1 MANYAFFIFNN
12 ELMDWNLI
20 RSFLAVAEHGTLAAA
35 ARSIGISQ
43 PTLGRHIDAL
53 EASLD
58 LVLFARGR
66 SGMALTDAGLSIMEE
81 ARAMRAEADR
91 LAVKA
96 AGRAQ
101 SLSGTVRITASEVV
115 STYILPPIIAALGV
129 AEPDI
134 QIELAPSN
142 TVENLLSRDA
152 DIAVRM
158 VRPVQNDVIARKTN
172 DLAMGTYAHRDY
184 LERFGTPSSTEELFR
199 HRIVGMDRSNLII
212 DGMAA
217 MGIRAQ
223 RTTFDLR
230 TDDQVAY
237 IELIRAGAGIG
248 FVASY
253 IAGSD
258 PRLRRILPEIA
269 IPALPIWLASHQ
281 ELRTSQRIR
290 RVMDF
295 LHEHLHVMDLNGS

>member
-1 MANYAFFIFNN
+1 
-12 ELMDWNLI
+12 MDWNLI
-20 RSFLAVAEHGTLAAA
+20 RSFLAVAERGTLAAA
-35 ARSIGISQ
+35 ADSLGISQ

-66 SGMALTDAGLSIMEE
+66 RGMALTEAGLSIVED

-96 AGRAQ
+96 AGQAQ
-101 SLSGTVRITASEVV
+101 SVSGTVRITASEVM
-115 STYILPPIIAALGV
+115 STYVLPRIIAVLGI
-129 AEPDI
+129 AEPEI
-134 QIELAPSN
+134 QVELVPSN
-142 TVENLLSRDA
+142 AVENLLSRDA

-172 DLAMGTYAHRDY
+172 DLAMGTYAHREY
-184 LERFGTPSSTEELFR
+184 LDRCGTPSTAEEMFQ
-199 HRIVGMDRSNLII
+199 HRLIGMDRSNLII

-217 MGIRAQ
+217 LGIRAQ
-223 RTTFDLR
+223 RGTFDLR

-248 FVASY
+248 FTAHF
-253 IAGSD
+253 IARTD
-258 PRLRRILPEIA
+258 PNLIRILPEVHIE
-269 IPALPIWLASHQ
+269 PLPVWLASHQ
-281 ELRTSQRIR
+281 ELHTSQRIR

-295 LHEHLHVMDLNGS
+295 LHEHLHAMDLNDG

>member
-1 MANYAFFIFNN
+1 
-12 ELMDWNLI
+12 MDWNLI

-35 ARSIGISQ
+35 AESTGVSQ

-66 SGMALTDAGLSIMEE
+66 HGMALTEAGLSIVDE

-101 SLSGTVRITASEVV
+101 SVSGTVRITASEVV
-115 STYILPPIIAALGV
+115 STYILPQIIAAL
-129 AEPDI
+129 AITEPDI
-134 QIELAPSN
+134 QVELAPSN

-172 DLAMGTYAHRDY
+172 ELAMGTYAHQQY
-184 LERFGTPSSTEELFR
+184 LDRCGTPAAAEEIFQ
-199 HRIVGMDRSNLII
+199 HRLVGMDRSNLII

-217 MGIRAQ
+217 LGIRAQ
-223 RTTFDLR
+223 RATFDLR

-237 IELIRAGAGIG
+237 VELVRAGAGIG
-248 FVASY
+248 FVAHF
-253 IAGSD
+253 IAVSD
-258 PRLRRILPEIA
+258 PQLVRILPEIR
-269 IPALPIWLASHQ
+269 IPALPVWLASHQ

-295 LHEHLHVMDLNGS
+295 LHEHLSTMALDHE

>member
-1 MANYAFFIFNN
+1 
-12 ELMDWNLI
+12 MDWNLI
-20 RSFLAVAEHGTLAAA
+20 RSFLAVAEHGSLAAA
-35 ARSIGISQ
+35 ALDTGISQ

-53 EASLD
+53 EASLG
-58 LVLFARGR
+58 LLLFSRGR
-66 SGMALTDAGLSIMEE
+66 SGMALTEAGLSIVED

-96 AGRAQ
+96 AGRAETV
-101 SLSGTVRITASEVV
+101 SGTVRITASQVF
-115 STYILPPIIAALGV
+115 STYVMPQVIAGLAS

-134 QIELAPSN
+134 QVELVASN
-142 TVENLLSRDA
+142 AVENLLSRDA

-172 DLAMGTYAHRDY
+172 DLGMGAYAHEDY
-184 LERFGTPSSTEELFR
+184 LARHGTPAAGDELFL

-217 MGIRAQ
+217 LGMHAQ
-223 RTTFDLR
+223 RSSFAVR

-237 IELIRAGAGIG
+237 VELVRAGAGIG
-248 FVASY
+248 FLADV
-253 IAGSD
+253 IARAD
-258 PRLRRILPEIA
+258 PRLCRILPEIE
-269 IPALPIWLASHQ
+269 IPALPVWLASHQ
-281 ELRTSQRIR
+281 ELRTSRKIR

-295 LHEHLHVMDLNGS
+295 LFEHISAMALGGR

>member
-1 MANYAFFIFNN
+1 
-12 ELMDWNLI
+12 MDWNLI

-35 ARSIGISQ
+35 ADHLGVSQ

-53 EASLD
+53 ENSLG
-58 LVLFARGR
+58 LILFVRGR
-66 SGMALTDAGLSIMEE
+66 SGMSLTEAGLSIVDD
-81 ARAMRAEADR
+81 ARAMRAEAER
-91 LAVKA
+91 LTVKA

-101 SLSGTVRITASEVV
+101 SVSGTVRITASEVV
-115 STYILPPIIAALGV
+115 STYILPSVLAALGD

-134 QIELAPSN
+134 QIELVPSN

-158 VRPVQNDVIARKTN
+158 VRPLQNDVIARKTN
-172 DLAMGTYAHRDY
+172 DLGMGTYAHEDY
-184 LERFGTPSSTEELFR
+184 LARHGTPASADELFQ
-199 HRIVGMDRSNLII
+199 HRLIGMDRSSLII
-212 DGMAA
+212 DGMAD

-223 RTTFDLR
+223 RTSFAMR

-237 IELIRAGAGIG
+237 VELIKAAAGIG
-248 FVASY
+248 FA
-253 IAGSD
+253 AHFLAHGH
-258 PRLRRILPEIA
+258 PGMRRILPEIE

-295 LHEHLHVMDLNGS
+295 LHEHISALPLNAV

>member
-1 MANYAFFIFNN
+1 
-12 ELMDWNLI
+12 MDWNLI
-20 RSFLAVAEHGTLAAA
+20 RSFLAVAENGTLAAA
-35 ARSIGISQ
+35 ARNVGVSQ
-43 PTLGRHIDAL
+43 PTLGRRIDAL
-53 EASLD
+53 EASLG

-66 SGMALTDAGLSIMEE
+66 SGMTLTEAGLSIVED

-96 AGRAQ
+96 AGRVQ
-101 SLSGTVRITASEVV
+101 SVSGTVRITASEVV
-115 STYILPPIIAALGV
+115 STYILPPIITALGLE
-129 AEPDI
+129 EPDI
-134 QIELAPSN
+134 QVELVPSN
-142 TVENLLSRDA
+142 AVENLLSRDA

-172 DLAMGTYAHRDY
+172 DLGMGTFAHEDY
-184 LERFGTPSSTEELFR
+184 LARFGIPTGTQELFQ

-212 DGMAA
+212 DGMAD

-223 RTTFDLR
+223 RSSFAVR

-237 IELIRAGAGIG
+237 VELVRAGAGIG
-248 FVASY
+248 FVAHM
-253 IAGSD
+253 IAETD
-258 PRLRRILPEIA
+258 PRLRRILPEIK
-269 IPALPIWLASHQ
+269 IPALPIWLASHR

-295 LHEHLHVMDLNGS
+295 LHERISALELNSV